1 MIKSLELTSSV
12 VSIQSDTF
20 DLSEIEQEVVTLNV
34 EVPEVEGGAGLVM
47 LGLTFWQEV
56 NGQLYKLNSGARN
69 ALRIVA
75 VE

>member
-1 MIKSLELTSSV
+1 M
-12 VSIQSDTF
+12 
-20 DLSEIEQEVVTLNV
+20 EQEVVSLNV
-34 EVPEVEGGAGLVM
+34 EVPEVEGGTGLVM

-56 NGQLYKLNSGARN
+56 NGQLYKLNNGARN